1 MSDKIY
7 TIQKEVIE
15 LNKTRTYT
23 LSGTLPELIEKFSY
37 TLEIGH
43 SHKKSI
49 KTNPSTIRGLISALN
64 RSGEVINACRYTQY
78 FYSLVK

>member
-1 MSDKIY
+1 MANKIY
-7 TIQKEVIE
+7 TIKKEVME
-15 LNKTRTYT
+15 LNKTRTHTY
-23 LSGTLPELIEKFSY
+23 SGTLEELIKIFSY

-49 KTNPSTIRGLISALN
+49 KTNPSTIRGLVSCLN
-64 RSGEVINACRYTQY
+64 RAGYVINACRYTQY